1 MPILSSLR
9 RSRAAAALILFA
21 TVGLV
26 GTAGAFGACS
36 DGSKADAIRD
46 SADSALPTPATRTP
60 TYTYEVVA
68 TYPHD
73 PKAFTEGLFIH
84 DGTLYESTGMVGTS
98 WIREVELTSGK
109 VLRQF
114 DLEQP
119 HFGEGTIILGNT
131 LYQLTYKSGKAF
143 TYDPKTFTRRATTF
157 SYDGEGWALTT
168 DGTSLI
174 MSNGS
179 PAVVFRDPK
188 TFAVTRSITVTDH
201 GTPVNQV
208 NELEWIKGE
217 LWANIWQSDQIARI
231 DPATGNVIGWVDLAG
246 ILSSLDRTGGEDV
259 LNGIAYDADKDRIFV
274 TGKYWPKLFEIKVK
288 QRS

>member
-9 RSRAAAALILFA
+9 RSRTAAGLILVA

-36 DGSKADAIRD
+36 DGTQAAAARD
-46 SADSALPTPATRTP
+46 SADSAIATPAPRTP

-68 TYPHD
+68 SYPHD
-73 PKAFTEGLFIH
+73 VKAFTEGLLWH
-84 DGTLYESTGMVGTS
+84 DGKLFESTGVEGTS

-114 DLEQP
+114 DLERP
-119 HFGEGTIILGNT
+119 HFGEGIVILGNT
-131 LYQLTYKSGKAF
+131 LFQLTYKSGKAF
-143 TYDPKTFTRRATTF
+143 TYDWKTFTRQATF
-157 SYDGEGWALTT
+157 GYDGEGWALTT

-174 MSNGS
+174 MSNGTPS
-179 PAVVFRDPK
+179 VVFRDPRTFNVTK
-188 TFAVTRSITVTDH
+188 TITVSDH
-201 GTPVNQV
+201 GTPVTQV

-217 LWANIWQSDQIARI
+217 LWANIWQSDQLARI
-231 DPATGNVIGWVDLAG
+231 DPATGNVVGWVDLAG
-246 ILSSLDRTGGEDV
+246 ILPSLDRTGSEDV

-274 TGKYWPKLFEIKVK
+274 TGKYWPKVYEIKVK